1 MNHKQTKLENPLR
14 LEELK
19 PMETLRK
26 VGLQENHIL
35 CDIGAGSGIF
45 TIPAAKLTR
54 NKVYALE
61 TNDEMLS
68 IISDKVKMAGLANI
82 ELVKVN
88 GEHFDL
94 TDHSIDIVLMV
105 TVLHEIANTKVFL
118 QEVKRI
124 AKDNGKIVVIEYHKK
139 ETPMGPLIGHRIAK
153 EDVIDKLQNIG
164 FVVYDDFDLGE
175 NLNCLVFTQK

>member
-1 MNHKQTKLENPLR
+1 MNHKQIKLENPVR

-19 PMETLRK
+19 PLETLKR

-45 TIPAAKLTR
+45 TIPAAKLTN

-68 IISDKVKMAGLANI
+68 IINDKVKQAGLANI

-94 TDHSIDIVLMV
+94 TNNLIDIVLMV
-105 TVLHEIANTKVFL
+105 TVLHEIANTTIFL

-124 AKDNGKIVVIEYHKK
+124 TKDNGKIVVIEYHKR
-139 ETPMGPLIGHRIAK
+139 ETPTGPLIEHRIGK
-153 EDVIDKLQNIG
+153 EDVIDKLKNTG
-164 FVVYDDFDLGE
+164 FVVCEDFDLGE
-175 NLNCLVFTQK
+175 NLNCLVFAQK